1 MKTTNGAPTGAQAV
15 QRALGVLQCFRHR
28 GPDLGVTDIAKAM
41 GLPISTAHR
50 LVLALVAAGF
60 LERDPGTA
68 RYRLGTTVAEMG
80 RLHYFQHGLH
90 RLEPV
95 LARLARAT
103 RASAS
108 ISVRSGH
115 DALVL
120 IGGAVGGESSDGVR
134 APLHA
139 TAMGKVLLA
148 WAPPGEDDLD
158 ALPDLVR
165 PTDRTIGSRD
175 GLRAE
180 LDRVRAAGYALNDGE
195 SEVGVRSVAVPV
207 PDADGFGYAA
217 LTLRATPELITDDR
231 VRWFVDQ
238 ALARVDRIA
247 ALLLPPR

>member
-1 MKTTNGAPTGAQAV
+1 MATSAAAPGAQAV
-15 QRALGVLQCFRHR
+15 HRALGVLQCFRHN
-28 GPDLGVTDIAKAM
+28 GPELGVTDIAKAM
-41 GLPISTAHR
+41 ELPISTAHR

-60 LERDPGTA
+60 LERDPDTA
-68 RYRLGTTVAEMG
+68 RYRLGTTVAELG
-80 RLHYFQHGLH
+80 QLHYLQHGLH
-90 RLEPV
+90 KLEPV
-95 LARLARAT
+95 LDRLART
-103 RASAS
+103 TKASAS

-120 IGGAVGGESSDGVR
+120 IGGLGGAELSDGVR
-134 APLHA
+134 APLHT

-158 ALPDLVR
+158 ALPELVR

-175 GLRAE
+175 ELRGE
-180 LDRVRAAGYALNDGE
+180 LDRVRAAGYALNNGE

-207 PDADGFGYAA
+207 LDADGFSYAA

-238 ALARVDRIA
+238 ALARVDRVA
-247 ALLLPPR
+247 ALLLPSL

>member
-1 MKTTNGAPTGAQAV
+1 MATSAAPTGAQAV
-15 QRALGVLQCFRHR
+15 QRALGVLQCFRTR

-41 GLPISTAHR
+41 RLPISTAHR

-60 LERDPGTA
+60 LQRDPATA
-68 RYRLGTTVAEMG
+68 RYRLGTTVAELG
-80 RLHYFQHGLH
+80 QLHYFQHGLH

-95 LARLARAT
+95 LDRLARAT

-120 IGGAVGGESSDGVR
+120 IGGMVGAESSDGVR
-134 APLHA
+134 APLHT

-158 ALPDLVR
+158 ALPELVR
-165 PTDRTIGSRD
+165 PTERTIGDRAE
-175 GLRAE
+175 LRAE
-180 LDRVRAAGYALNDGE
+180 LVRVRAAGYALNDGE
-195 SEVGVRSVAVPV
+195 SEVGVRSVSVPV
-207 PDADGFGYAA
+207 LDGDGFGYAA

-238 ALARVDRIA
+238 ALARVDRVA
-247 ALLLPPR
+247 ALLLPPP